1 LHVHLGQRGNERL
14 LRPLIALEQLG
25 RKPPRS
31 ILWHP
36 QLDLADP
43 GDQRARVVA
52 GAIAKEPVF
61 RVMNLMRTKP
71 PAINSALCA
80 YCARRGILAL
90 AGLDFGTERFVL
102 VSRQALP
109 NSQSIVSKGQPCT
122 GATRPTSRVLAD
134 GNILRVDAERG
145 PKRPRPPPFTL
156 PTRRREHT
164 IPSGFTVGPV
174 RGIPAF
180 VCREWSWD
188 RSCVR
193 AAPGPTC
200 SCARTARFQSVR
212 SARRAPAP
220 GALHMIRYEVPAL
233 AP

>member
-1 LHVHLGQRGNERL
+1 VDG
-14 LRPLIALEQLG
+14 LRRQTHI
-25 RKPPRS
+25 
-31 ILWHP
+31 
-36 QLDLADP
+36 QLDNGIENIAVFALN
-43 GDQRARVVA
+43 
-52 GAIAKEPVF
+52 GANSIGF
-61 RVMNLMRTKP
+61 RT
-71 PAINSALCA
+71 LCA